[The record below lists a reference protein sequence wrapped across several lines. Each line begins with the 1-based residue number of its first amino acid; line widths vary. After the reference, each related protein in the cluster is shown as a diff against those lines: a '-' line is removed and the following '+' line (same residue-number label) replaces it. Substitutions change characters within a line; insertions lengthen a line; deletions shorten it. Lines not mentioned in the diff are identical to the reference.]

1 MYYYIYILY
10 IVYII
15 YILYISIYTNSHNS
29 RVTTIPRCRRW
40 IKKSF
45 PGSPSSRAVWRWPS
59 LTSRSLT
66 DPFVAM
72 LWLFDPL
79 VTTNYGSPKNHVV
92 TISLWGYFFF
102 HYNYYNVTAWWWLE
116 PWNFMTDFPII
127 LGISYSQLTNSII
140 FQRGRSTT
148 NQKSLINIS
157 YYMVLHSTTFHSS
170 GT

>member
-1 MYYYIYILY
+1 MELRWTWYIKYDQHNHSIISPQYYNNIEELYVINYNYRYHQYHPFIYIIYYIY
-10 IVYII
+10 YII
-15 YILYISIYTNSHNS
+15 YILYIYTNSHNS

-79 VTTNYGSPKNHVV
+79 VTTNYGSPKNHRK
-92 TISLWGYFFF
+92 TIIEWGY
-102 HYNYYNVTAWWWLE
+102 
-116 PWNFMTDFPII
+116 D
-127 LGISYSQLTNSII
+127 
-140 FQRGRSTT
+140 
-148 NQKSLINIS
+148 
-157 YYMVLHSTTFHSS
+157 
-170 GT
+170 